1 MGGKYEELKIE
12 DVELDIGN
20 PRIKRLLE
28 IYDGE
33 PSSDQIYLALGFGED
48 GSTSS
53 GTTFLSLKES
63 IRTNQGIIHPI
74 TVNRHDGGKMTVIE
88 GNTRLAIYRD
98 FYAKKKSGNWA
109 RIPSIVHTDLS
120 QNEIDAI
127 RLQSHL
133 VGPREWDPYSKAKYL
148 HHLNDA
154 EDMPFNQ
161 LVEYCGG
168 RRSEVEQLIS
178 AYEDME
184 EHYQP
189 LVEADGENFDVKRF
203 SGFKELQRRDVKQ
216 SIAVA
221 GHDLSDF
228 SKWIH
233 SRLFDRLE
241 HVRQLP
247 QILRNEDAKSIF
259 LKEGSRAALKV
270 FDRADSSDSLKD
282 ATLEE
287 LCNETRSRL
296 SNLPWE
302 KLKSLKE
309 NNDSDEVMAMIGLE
323 DQVSSVIEFITGNE
337 D

>member
-1 MGGKYEELKIE
+1 MGSKYEELKIE
-12 DVELDIGN
+12 DVELDMGN
-20 PRIKRLLE
+20 PRIKRFLE
-28 IYDGE
+28 IYEGE
-33 PSSDQIYLALGFGED
+33 ISADQISLALGFGDD

-53 GTTFLSLKES
+53 GTTFFSLKES

-74 TVNRHDGGKMTVIE
+74 IVNRHEDGRMLVIE
-88 GNTRLAIYRD
+88 GNTRLAIYRE
-98 FYAKKKSGNWA
+98 FSAKKTSGNWDK
-109 RIPSIVHTDLS
+109 IPSIVHKNLS
-120 QNEIDAI
+120 QNQIDAI

-148 HHLNDA
+148 HFLNDA

-184 EHYQP
+184 ENYRP
-189 LVEADGENFDVKRF
+189 LVEADGEDFDVKRF
-203 SGFKELQRRDVKQ
+203 SGFKELQRRDIKR
-216 SIAVA
+216 SIAVT
-221 GHDLSDF
+221 GHSLSDF

-233 SRLFDRLE
+233 DGLFDRME

-247 QILRNEDAKSIF
+247 QILKNEDAKSIF
-259 LKEGSRAALKV
+259 LSEGSRAALKV
-270 FDRADSSDSLKD
+270 FDREDSGGSLKD

-302 KLKSLKE
+302 KLKGLKE
-309 NNDSDEVMAMIGLE
+309 NNDSDEVMAMLGLE